1 MILSN
6 STPIIHLGKVGRLN
20 LLQKCFGH
28 LYIPEEVFLEISA
41 VPESLEAV
49 LLQRALTEKWIEMEK
64 NPLDPKLDLFLELDL
79 GELKAISL
87 ALKKKKPLLIDD
99 KAGKQVAILFHVEAH
114 GTLFVILEA
123 YRRKLVSRQE
133 AVDIVNRMMRNE
145 FYISSDVYVLFLEL
159 IAQK

>member
-1 MILSN
+1 MIISN
-6 STPIIHLGKVGRLN
+6 STPIIHLGKVGRLD
-20 LLQKCFGH
+20 LLQKCFGD

-41 VPESLEAV
+41 VPESLEAI

-64 NPLDPKLDLFLELDL
+64 IPLDPKLDLFLELDI

-123 YRRKLVSRQE
+123 YRQKLVNRQE

-145 FYISSDVYVLFLEL
+145 FYISSDVYALFLEL
-159 IAQK
+159 I